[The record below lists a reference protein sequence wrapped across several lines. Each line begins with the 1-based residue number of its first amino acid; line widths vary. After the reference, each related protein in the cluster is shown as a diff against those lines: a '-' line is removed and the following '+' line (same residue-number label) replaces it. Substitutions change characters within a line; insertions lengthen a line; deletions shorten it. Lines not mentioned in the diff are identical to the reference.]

1 MERDKYMA
9 SFPEI
14 LIEIPVRMRATM
26 DGWLYGWMDAWT
38 NPRFPLQHCPFPL
51 TQITISD
58 SSIINDPNGGCSCGG
73 GR

>member
-26 DGWLYGWMDAWT
+26 DGWLYGWMDGWMDGCMDQST
-38 NPRFPLQHCPFPL
+38 FSPSTLSVSINPNNN
-51 TQITISD
+51 I
-58 SSIINDPNGGCSCGG
+58 
-73 GR
+73 